1 MSYKLAIFDY
11 DGTLADSGAW
21 MARALNKCAV
31 KFGFRQLN
39 ESEIEALRGKDNR
52 AILREVGVPLW
63 KLPQIAAYVRKMA
76 IEENV
81 VTPLFPG
88 VREALPRLRAGGVR
102 LAIVS
107 SNSEDII
114 RRSLGPALSAEIDF
128 FACDASL
135 FGKAPKIKRVVK
147 RAGVTSG
154 EAIAIGDETRDIEA
168 ARAAG
173 IACAAVSWGY
183 ATAALLKAHAPDLI
197 FASVAE
203 MVETLSPNP

>member
-1 MSYKLAIFDY
+1 MICKLAIFDY

-21 MARALNKCAV
+21 MMGALNKCAA

-39 ESEIEALRGKDNR
+39 EAEIEALRGKDNR

-63 KLPQIAAYVRKMA
+63 RLPQIAAYVRKMA
-76 IEENV
+76 LEEHV

-88 VREALPRLRAGGVR
+88 IRETLPRVRAGGVR

-114 RRSLGPALSAEIDF
+114 RRSLGSALSGEIDV

-135 FGKAPKIKRVVK
+135 FGKAPKIKSVVK
-147 RAGVTSG
+147 RVGIIPD

-173 IACAAVSWGY
+173 VACAAVTWGY
-183 ATAALLKAHAPDLI
+183 ATAEVLKAHAPDWM
-197 FASVAE
+197 FTSVAE
-203 MVETLSPNP
+203 MADILLRP